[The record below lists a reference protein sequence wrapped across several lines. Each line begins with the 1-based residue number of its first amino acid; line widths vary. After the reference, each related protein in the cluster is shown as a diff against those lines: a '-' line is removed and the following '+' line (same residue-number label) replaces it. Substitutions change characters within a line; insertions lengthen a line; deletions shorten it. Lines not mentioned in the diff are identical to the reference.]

1 MSSVNDRSEYLSGH
15 PSDGEWLRFADGE
28 VTVPEE
34 KKLRSHLA
42 ACWQCR
48 SALEETQK
56 AVNACVQYRDTVV
69 KEAYPAPPQ
78 PWFDIYRE
86 FDRLDEQ
93 AASQSW
99 FARFSDWLTGAWTI
113 RRTSYAALATA
124 LIALLVWQSWQLPA
138 VQAASLLRRAVASAE
153 SKPAKVRR
161 VRIKT
166 RSATMTR
173 VIGSPL
179 QATQN
184 KELEPIE
191 ALFRQANYDWD
202 DPLSARTFQR
212 WRSQLP
218 SKHDELV
225 STVDAAAPESRYH
238 RIRTTTDSG
247 ELIAA
252 SLTLRASDLEP
263 TSGLLEFRNHEPI
276 EIQALAT
283 DQEPALGSTSIVSSA
298 AAPHSSPGLV
308 SPEALAQPATLH
320 DELLVFKAL
329 RGIGADLDQPLEVTR
344 NGPAVEVTGIG
355 VPAERRQELHAALD
369 ALPRVRLQFND
380 AGSASTPQ
388 QERHLSNTGTAAS
401 PEIEQLQGR
410 LESALGGRAAF
421 TSIADRAL
429 ESSDDLMARMHALR
443 RLAERYSTNIE
454 AGMTSDERALL
465 AGLRHD
471 HASAVLAQAAT
482 LQKLLASALRKV
494 APKVDA
500 RPAAGLSAGSWQG
513 ATEQLFNTSRQVDL
527 LLAGTLAATPAARPA
542 ESIPGDLLA
551 RLADLMVQAEGFEK
565 MAREVQ

>member
-1 MSSVNDRSEYLSGH
+1 MSSVNDRSKYASGH

-28 VTVPEE
+28 VTAREE
-34 KKLRSHLA
+34 KQMRAHLT

-48 SALEETQK
+48 SALEETQR
-56 AVNACVQYRDTVV
+56 AVNECVQYREVV
-69 KEAYPAPPQ
+69 LKEAYPAAPQ

-86 FDRLDEQ
+86 FDRIEEQ
-93 AASQSW
+93 AAARSW
-99 FARFSDWLTGAWTI
+99 FARFSDWMTGAWTI
-113 RRTSYAALATA
+113 RRTSYAAIATV
-124 LIALLVWQSWQLPA
+124 LIALVVWQSWQLPA

-166 RSATMTR
+166 KSETLTR

-184 KELEPIE
+184 KELAPIE

-212 WRSQLP
+212 WRSQLA
-218 SKHDELV
+218 SKHDELT
-225 STVDAAAPESRYH
+225 STLDAPVPENRYH

-276 EIQALAT
+276 EIQAEVT
-283 DQEPALGSTSIVSSA
+283 DQQPALGSTSIVSGA
-298 AAPHSSPGLV
+298 DGLRAGTPAAPPETSS
-308 SPEALAQPATLH
+308 QPATLH

-344 NGPAVEVTGIG
+344 NGTAVEVTGVG
-355 VPAERRQELHAALD
+355 VAAERRQELHAALD
-369 ALPRVRLQFND
+369 GLPRVRLQFND
-380 AGSASTPQ
+380 AGSPSTAQ
-388 QERHLSNTGTAAS
+388 QERHVSNSSSST

-421 TSIADRAL
+421 MSVADRAL

-443 RLAERYSTNIE
+443 RLAERYSTSIE
-454 AGMTSDERALL
+454 SGMTGEERGLL

-471 HASAVLAQAAT
+471 HAAAVLAQAAT
-482 LQKLLASALRKV
+482 LQKILGPALRKV

-500 RPAAGLSAGSWQG
+500 RPAAAQVGGSWQS
-513 ATEQLFNTSRQVDL
+513 ATEQLFNTSREVDL

-542 ESIPGDLLA
+542 DSIPADLLA
-551 RLADLMVQAEGFEK
+551 RLADLLVQAERYEK

>member
-1 MSSVNDRSEYLSGH
+1 MSSVNDRSGYLSGH

-28 VTVPEE
+28 VTGREE
-34 KKLRSHLA
+34 KQLRAHLA

-48 SALEETQK
+48 AALEETQK
-56 AVNACVQYRDTVV
+56 AVNACVEYKEVV
-69 KEAYPAPPQ
+69 LKAGYPAPPE

-86 FDRLDEQ
+86 FERIEEKTAGQ
-93 AASQSW
+93 TW
-99 FARFSDWLTGAWTI
+99 FARFSNWMTAAWTV
-113 RRTSYAALATA
+113 RRTSYAAIATT
-124 LIALLVWQSWQLPA
+124 LVALLVWQSWQLPA

-153 SKPAKVRR
+153 SRPAKVRR

-166 RSATMTR
+166 KSATLTR

-184 KELEPIE
+184 KDLEPIE

-212 WRSQLP
+212 WRSQL
-218 SKHDELV
+218 SSRHDELT
-225 STVDAAAPESRYH
+225 STMDAAAPESRYH
-238 RIRTTTDSG
+238 RIRTTTESG

-276 EIQALAT
+276 EIQAVAAEQL
-283 DQEPALGSTSIVSSA
+283 PAADSTSVVSGVGTPQPSA
-298 AAPHSSPGLV
+298 LPPG
-308 SPEALAQPATLH
+308 PEAPAQPATLH

-344 NGPAVEVTGIG
+344 NGPAVEVTGVA

-380 AGSASTPQ
+380 AGSVSAAQ
-388 QERHLSNTGTAAS
+388 LERHLSNSGNSIS

-410 LESALGGRAAF
+410 LETALGGRAAF
-421 TSIADRAL
+421 TNVADRAL
-429 ESSDDLMARMHALR
+429 ESGDDLMARMHALR
-443 RLAERYSTNIE
+443 RLAERYPTNIE
-454 AGMTSDERALL
+454 NSMTGEERSLL

-471 HASAVLAQAAT
+471 HAAAVLAQAAT
-482 LQKLLASALRKV
+482 LQKLLAPALRKV
-494 APKVDA
+494 APRVDA
-500 RPAAGLSAGSWQG
+500 RPATALGAGPWQS

-527 LLAGTLAATPAARPA
+527 LLAGALAATPAARPA

-551 RLADLMVQAEGFEK
+551 RLADLMVQAESYEK

>member
-1 MSSVNDRSEYLSGH
+1 MSSVNDRSKYTSGH

-28 VTVPEE
+28 ITAREE
-34 KKLRSHLA
+34 KKMRAHLA

-48 SALEETQK
+48 SALEETQR
-56 AVNACVQYRDTVV
+56 AVNECVQYREVV
-69 KEAYPAPPQ
+69 LKEAYPAPPQ

-86 FDRLDEQ
+86 FDRIEEQ
-93 AASQSW
+93 AAARSW
-99 FARFSDWLTGAWTI
+99 FARFSDWMAAAWTI
-113 RRTSYAALATA
+113 RRTSYAAIATT

-166 RSATMTR
+166 KSATLTR
-173 VIGSPL
+173 VIGARL
-179 QATQN
+179 QPAQN

-218 SKHDELV
+218 SRHDELT
-225 STVDAAAPESRYH
+225 STLDAAVPENRYH

-247 ELIAA
+247 ELLAA

-263 TSGLLEFRNHEPI
+263 TSGLLEFRNHELI
-276 EIQALAT
+276 EIQAVET
-283 DQEPALGSTSIVSSA
+283 EQQPALGSTSIVNPADAMRSNA
-298 AAPHSSPGLV
+298 LPAAPGALV
-308 SPEALAQPATLH
+308 QPATLQ

-329 RGIGADLDQPLEVTR
+329 RGIGADLDQPLEVTL
-344 NGPAVEVTGIG
+344 NGATVDVTGIG

-369 ALPRVRLQFND
+369 SLPRVHLQFND
-380 AGSASTPQ
+380 AVAPSTAQ
-388 QERHLSNTGTAAS
+388 QERHLSNSSNPT

-410 LESALGGRAAF
+410 LEAALGGRSAF
-421 TSIADRAL
+421 MSVADRAL
-429 ESSDDLMARMHALR
+429 ASSDDLMARMHALR
-443 RLAERYSTNIE
+443 RLAERYPTNIE
-454 AGMTSDERALL
+454 SGMTGEERVLL

-471 HASAVLAQAAT
+471 HAAAVLAQAAT
-482 LQKLLASALRKV
+482 LQKILGPALRKV

-500 RPAAGLSAGSWQG
+500 RSPAALAGGSWQS

-542 ESIPGDLLA
+542 EMIPGDLLV
-551 RLADLMVQAEGFEK
+551 RLADLLVQAESYEK

>member
-15 PSDGEWLRFADGE
+15 PSDGEWLRFTDGE
-28 VTVPEE
+28 VTAREE
-34 KKLRSHLA
+34 KKLRAHLA

-56 AVNACVQYRDTVV
+56 AISACVQYRDGVL
-69 KEAYPAPPQ
+69 KEAYPTPPQ
-78 PWFDIYRE
+78 PWFDIYSE
-86 FDRLDEQ
+86 FDKIEEQ
-93 AASQSW
+93 AATQSW
-99 FARFSDWLTGAWTI
+99 FARFSDWLTGAWTFG
-113 RRTSYAALATA
+113 RTSYAALATT

-138 VQAASLLRRAVASAE
+138 VQAASLLRRAVASAD
-153 SKPAKVRR
+153 SKPGKVKR
-161 VRIKT
+161 VRIRT
-166 RSATMTR
+166 RRATVTR

-179 QATQN
+179 QAAQN

-191 ALFRQANYDWD
+191 ALFRQAHYDWD

-212 WRSQLP
+212 WRSQLS
-218 SKHDELV
+218 SKHDELT
-225 STVDAAAPESRYH
+225 STLDAAAPANRYH

-276 EIQALAT
+276 EIEALAAN
-283 DQEPALGSTSIVSSA
+283 QEPAVGSTSIVSGAVSS
-298 AAPHSSPGLV
+298 PSSPGFT
-308 SPEALAQPATLH
+308 SPETLAPPATLH

-344 NGPAVEVTGIG
+344 NGSAVEVTGIG
-355 VPAERRQELHAALD
+355 VPVERRQELHAALD

-380 AGSASTPQ
+380 AGSASTAQ
-388 QERHLSNTGTAAS
+388 QERHVSNMGTATS

-410 LESALGGRAAF
+410 LESVLGGRAAF
-421 TSIADRAL
+421 TNIADRAL
-429 ESSDDLMARMHALR
+429 ESGDDLMARMHALR
-443 RLAERYSTNIE
+443 RLAERYPTNIE
-454 AGMTSDERALL
+454 AGMTVDERALL

-500 RPAAGLSAGSWQG
+500 RPAAGLAAGSWQG

-527 LLAGTLAATPAARPA
+527 LLAGTLAATPSARPA
-542 ESIPGDLLA
+542 DSIPGDLLA
-551 RLADLMVQAEGFEK
+551 RLTDLMVQAEGFEK